1 MAPLATRSS
10 YTDLGVEVQG
20 EGEAGNV
27 IVQVDIVIPGSIP
40 DTAGVFSCQDSTLTS
55 WIPRTKHL
63 YPRLFS
69 LPPL

>member
-20 EGEAGNV
+20 EAGDG

-40 DTAGVFSCQDSTLTS
+40 DTAGFFSCQDPTLIS
-55 WIPRTKHL
+55 WIPRTKYL
-63 YPRLFS
+63 
-69 LPPL
+69 